1 MKLTAQEEYGLRCLL
16 QIASEW
22 PDKSLTIPEVGRR
35 EGLSV
40 HHTGKLLQI
49 LRQGGLLHSVRG
61 QVGGYSLAL
70 PPDRIVVRDVLGL
83 LGGRIY
89 EEGFC
94 RSHKGQERA
103 CLHSTDCSIRSLWRS
118 IQTAVDDVL
127 GKTTLKDLLRKER
140 EMASYLHELQPLA
153 TVRISTSP

>member
-16 QIASEW
+16 QVASEW
-22 PDKSLTIPEVGRR
+22 PNKSLTIPEVSRR
-35 EGLSV
+35 EGISV
-40 HHTGKLLQI
+40 HHAGKLLQI
-49 LRQGGLLHSVRG
+49 LRHGGLLRSVRG

-70 PPDRIVVRDVLGL
+70 QPGQIVVRDVLGL

-94 RSHKGQERA
+94 RTHKGQERA

-127 GKTTLKDLLRKER
+127 GKTTLQDLLRRER
-140 EMASYLHELQPLA
+140 EMASYLLELQPLA
-153 TVRISTSP
+153 IGRASPSS